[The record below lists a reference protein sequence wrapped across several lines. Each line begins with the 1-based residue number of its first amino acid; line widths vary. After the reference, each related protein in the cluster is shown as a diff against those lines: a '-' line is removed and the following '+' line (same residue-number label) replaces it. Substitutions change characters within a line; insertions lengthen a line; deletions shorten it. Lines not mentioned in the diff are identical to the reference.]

1 MQVIDFA
8 QQYTAH
14 LKIENMKR
22 IQLIIIMLIGV
33 SNAFSQQITL
43 KDCFAEAEKNY
54 PLLVQQELWQQS
66 FAETNTMFNKNWY
79 PQVDLNAQATYQSDV
94 TRVSIPLPTITI
106 PVPEKDQY
114 KATLDVK
121 QLIWDGGSINREKG
135 VKRIENSIEQQK
147 ITIDLYRF
155 KERIAQIYFRIL
167 LTDESINLTK
177 LMIGDLD
184 TRLKTIESGVKNGVV
199 LQSSADRLKVEI
211 LKQQQRVTELQTDR
225 NTNITSL
232 NTLLGTTYS
241 VDAALS
247 LPQITISG
255 NNFQLRPEMQLFELQ
270 QQQFSAKM
278 KTVTTKNMPR
288 LSVFAQG
295 GYGRPGLN
303 MFDPDFQFFYIAGLR
318 LNWSLWNW
326 NNGSNE
332 KKIYSIAGQLIDKQK
347 EIFTRNTNLQL
358 QQQQAEMNKA
368 ETLLKTDDEIIALQT
383 ALKRTA
389 ATQFENGFLSAN
401 DYLNELNSETM
412 SKMNKKLHEIQLA
425 MAKLN
430 YQFANGNITF

>member
-1 MQVIDFA
+1 
-8 QQYTAH
+8 
-14 LKIENMKR
+14 MKR
-22 IQLIIIMLIGV
+22 IQLTIIVFLAMT
-33 SNAFSQQITL
+33 NAFSQQITL

-66 FAETNTMFNKNWY
+66 FAETNSMFNKNWY

-94 TRVSIPLPTITI
+94 TSISLPIPNITLPTFA
-106 PVPEKDQY
+106 KDQY
-114 KATLDVK
+114 RATLDIK
-121 QLIWDGGSINREKG
+121 QLIWDGGSISKEKG

-147 ITIDLYRF
+147 ITIDLYRL

-177 LMIGDLD
+177 LMMGDLD

-199 LQSSADRLKVEI
+199 LQSGADRLKVEI
-211 LKQQQRVTELQTDR
+211 LRQQQRVTELQTDR

-241 VDAALS
+241 ADAALS

-270 QQQFSAKM
+270 QQQFSTKI
-278 KTVTTKNMPR
+278 KSVSTKNMPR
-288 LSVFAQG
+288 LSAFAQG

-326 NNGSNE
+326 NNAGNE
-332 KKIYSIAGQLIDKQK
+332 KKMYSIAGQLVEKQK
-347 EIFTRNTNLQL
+347 EIFSRNTSMQM
-358 QQQQAEMNKA
+358 QQQQGEITKA
-368 ETLLKTDDEIIALQT
+368 ETLLKTDDEIITLQT
-383 ALKRTA
+383 SLKNTA
-389 ATQFENGFLSAN
+389 SNQFENGTISAN
-401 DYLNELNSETM
+401 DYLNELNAETM